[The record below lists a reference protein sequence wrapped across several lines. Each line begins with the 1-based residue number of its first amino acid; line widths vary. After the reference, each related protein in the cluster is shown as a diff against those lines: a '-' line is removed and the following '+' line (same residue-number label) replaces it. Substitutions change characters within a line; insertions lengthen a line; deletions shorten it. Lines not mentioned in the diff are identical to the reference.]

1 MHGKAQRE
9 PALHSVVLDCKLV
22 LLHNTRK
29 SLPAAY
35 WFSQSQYRTSDVA
48 ENLGRFLVRSVPQGN
63 DFELILTVKI
73 KTRLD
78 IPQRDHLV
86 VKSRRVQN

>member
-35 WFSQSQYRTSDVA
+35 WFSQSQYRTLPKIWVD
-48 ENLGRFLVRSVPQGN
+48 FLYAAYPRAMISN
-63 DFELILTVKI
+63 
-73 KTRLD
+73 
-78 IPQRDHLV
+78 
-86 VKSRRVQN
+86 